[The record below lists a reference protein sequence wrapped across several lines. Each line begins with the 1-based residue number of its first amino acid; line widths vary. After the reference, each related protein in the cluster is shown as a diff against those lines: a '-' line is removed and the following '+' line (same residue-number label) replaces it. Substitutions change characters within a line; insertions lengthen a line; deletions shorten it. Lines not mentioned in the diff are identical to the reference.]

1 MILLDVYDAVLLWS
15 GKIFQWIRLLL
26 KIKKWGA
33 VICCGLP
40 KVIST
45 WVEVSTSMNCISA
58 VCWQTIQVTS
68 IQITDP
74 YFYNINIQDL
84 CTRWFLQ
91 TTIIVICIKFF
102 ALRQFKCWMLEYAY
116 TNMWYLLWSLTIH
129 LSLDKFIDAFIYGCL
144 WCSDAWQTVCIE
156 KGTK

>member
-1 MILLDVYDAVLLWS
+1 MSMMQSSYDLEKYFNEFVFYWKLKNKVLSSVVACSKLYQLELKFPLLWT
-15 GKIFQWIRLLL
+15 
-26 KIKKWGA
+26 
-33 VICCGLP
+33 V
-40 KVIST
+40 
-45 WVEVSTSMNCISA
+45 SA
-58 VCWQTIQVTS
+58 VYWQTIQVTS

-102 ALRQFKCWMLEYAY
+102 ALIQFKCWMLEYAY